1 MELNDWK
8 IKLRPAGTILL
19 LYFFV
24 PAFVRWLMG
33 GSDAFFGR
41 LTFSGLIQAG
51 FAIAFVRDLF
61 GLEQALK
68 PELDAW
74 LNKFSQPEE
83 MTKELAGKISAAA
96 GFLVIAAIVWPPV
109 GEIIGK
115 GQLSALIKLSAL
127 VYAVYLG
134 YNIWN
139 LSEPFMAS
147 ARAAAP
153 PPDPDE
159 PPPAASR
166 RRCAKCGQLV
176 EDSDTFCSFCR
187 HPLEG
192 GH

>member
-1 MELNDWK
+1 MDLNDWK
-8 IKLRPAGTILL
+8 VKLLPAGKLLL

-33 GSDAFFGR
+33 GSDFFFGR
-41 LTFSGLIQAG
+41 LTFSGVIQAG
-51 FAIAFVRDLF
+51 FAIAFVRELS
-61 GLEQALK
+61 GLEPALK
-68 PELDAW
+68 PELLTW

-83 MTKELAGKISAAA
+83 RTSELAGKISLAA
-96 GFLVIAAIVWPPV
+96 GFLVLVSIVWPPV
-109 GEIIGK
+109 GEIVGK
-115 GQLSALIKLSAL
+115 GSLSSLIKVSAL

-134 YNIWN
+134 YTIWK

-147 ARAAAP
+147 ARAAVP

-159 PPPAASR
+159 PPAPASR

-176 EDSDTFCSFCR
+176 EDADTFCSFCR
-187 HPLEG
+187 QPLDG